1 MMQTKTT
8 RLKCLEV
15 CLKKVREKVG
25 KKLDYRKQARVHAE
39 EDPCERFEF

>member
-1 MMQTKTT
+1 MQTKTT

-15 CLKKVREKVG
+15 SLLKVREKEG

-39 EDPCERFEF
+39 ENLCDRFEF